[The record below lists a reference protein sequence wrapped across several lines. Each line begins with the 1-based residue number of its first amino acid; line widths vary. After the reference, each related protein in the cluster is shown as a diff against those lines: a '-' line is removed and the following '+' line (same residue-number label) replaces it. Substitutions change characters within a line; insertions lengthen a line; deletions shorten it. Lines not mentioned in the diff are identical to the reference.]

1 MMMRSRLRRLPWP
14 GPLSPRRRRSDARS
28 GGARW
33 VGLPSWGLVLGA
45 LLIGLPLLAWA
56 DRPSSGTGTA
66 TVRLASADAPTAA
79 ATGTAA
85 AKARRLRVTIAMLP
99 SPGVAEDVQ
108 VAVQRDLGEALRK
121 NARLDMKDLDVRLA
135 EFAQEMP
142 FDQVELARTTLQKGR
157 EALFKMEIDGA
168 IAQLS
173 DAVDQLI
180 AVLPYIK
187 KQELADAMMAVAV
200 AHFQKGKTPAMQ
212 QALKRLFVWRP
223 NYTADPAQVPPQMNE
238 AVEAA
243 RQQVGQ
249 LPRAD
254 LQVSSEPSGAQVFVD
269 GDYIGVAPLSVPGL
283 AVGEHYITLKKLGY
297 KRGLRVAQ
305 VKESGGSPVVGK
317 LTRSDKY
324 LLVEQAVV
332 KVAGQMGQSPID
344 SVVDNLRETL
354 FLDQTV
360 FVKLRKLTGDDLE
373 LSAHLYDL
381 RSRQLISKQ
390 TSNLRVQNS
399 VPQVGALATAAD
411 RLYSG
416 VDYDGGLRAPVD
428 KPPPAPADT
437 RPLYKRWWFWAAVGV
452 IAAGTVTAI
461 AVAASQRNT
470 SCPSGHVC
478 TGSVGLALSY

>member
-1 MMMRSRLRRLPWP
+1 
-14 GPLSPRRRRSDARS
+14 
-28 GGARW
+28 
-33 VGLPSWGLVLGA
+33 
-45 LLIGLPLLAWA
+45 
-56 DRPSSGTGTA
+56 
-66 TVRLASADAPTAA
+66 
-79 ATGTAA
+79 
-85 AKARRLRVTIAMLP
+85 MLP
-99 SPGVAEDVQ
+99 SAGVSEDVQ

-135 EFAQEMP
+135 EFAQELP

-157 EALFKMEIDGA
+157 DALFKMELDAA
-168 IAQLS
+168 IMQLS

-200 AHFQKGKTPAMQ
+200 AQFQKGKTPAMQ

-223 NYTADPAQVPPQMNE
+223 NYSPDPSQVPPQMTE
-238 AVEAA
+238 AVDAA
-243 RQQVGQ
+243 RQAIAG

-254 LQVSSEPSGAQVFVD
+254 LQVNSEPSGAQVFVD
-269 GDYIGVAPLSVPGL
+269 GDYIGVAPLTVPGV
-283 AVGEHYITLKKLGY
+283 AVGEHYVTLKKLGY

-317 LTRSDKY
+317 LTRSEKY
-324 LLVEQAVV
+324 LLVEQAIV
-332 KVAGQMGQSPID
+332 KVAPQMGQSPID

-360 FVKLRKLTGDDLE
+360 FVKLRKLTGDEVE
-373 LSAHLYDL
+373 LTAHLYDL
-381 RSRQLISKQ
+381 RSRQLLGKQ
-390 TSNLRVQNS
+390 VSNLRVLSS
-399 VPQVGALATAAD
+399 VPQSGALASAAD

-416 VDYDGGLRAPVD
+416 VDYEGGLRAPTD
-428 KPPPAPADT
+428 APPPPPADT
-437 RPLYKRWWFWAAVGV
+437 RPLYKRWWFWVAVGV
-452 IAAGTVTAI
+452 IAAGTATAV

-478 TGSVGLALSY
+478 TGAIGLALSH